1 MRVLNIDMETITTMK
16 PLKQNN
22 MKAIIEFNLPDDQAE
37 HYCAIKGAD
46 MLNVLWELKAELR
59 SMLKYGELPEQQY
72 EIVEKIQTFL
82 LSSLDDHEINLN
94 K

>member
-1 MRVLNIDMETITTMK
+1 
-16 PLKQNN
+16 
-22 MKAIIEFNLPDDQAE
+22 MKATLEFNLPEEQAE

-59 SMLKYGELPEQQY
+59 SMLKYGELPDTQY
-72 EIVEKIQTFL
+72 EIVEKIQDFL
-82 LSSLDDHEINLN
+82 MSSLDDNDVNLN

>member
-1 MRVLNIDMETITTMK
+1 
-16 PLKQNN
+16 
-22 MKAIIEFNLPDDQAE
+22 MKATLEFNLPDEQAE

-59 SMLKYGELPEQQY
+59 AMLKYGELPDTQY
-72 EIVEKIQTFL
+72 EIVEKIQGFL
-82 LSSLDDHEINLN
+82 ISSLDDHEINLD

>member
-1 MRVLNIDMETITTMK
+1 MYQNNITTK
-16 PLKQNN
+16 P
-22 MKAIIEFNLPDDQAE
+22 MKATLEFNLPEDQAE

-59 SMLKYGELPEQQY
+59 SMLKYGDLPEQQY
-72 EIVEKIQTFL
+72 KIVEKIQDYL
-82 LSSLDDHEINLN
+82 IHSLNDNDVNLD

>member
-1 MRVLNIDMETITTMK
+1 
-16 PLKQNN
+16 
-22 MKAIIEFNLPDDQAE
+22 MKAIIEFNLPDEQAE

-59 SMLKYGELPEQQY
+59 AMLKYGELPDQQY
-72 EIVEKIQTFL
+72 EIVEKIQDFL
-82 LSSLDDHEINLN
+82 MSSLDDNDVNLD

>member
-1 MRVLNIDMETITTMK
+1 
-16 PLKQNN
+16 
-22 MKAIIEFNLPDDQAE
+22 MKATLEFLLPDEQAE

-46 MLNVLWELKAELR
+46 MLNVLWDLKAELR

-72 EIVEKIQTFL
+72 GIVEKIQDFL
-82 LSSLDDHEINLN
+82 ISSLNDHEINLD

>member
-1 MRVLNIDMETITTMK
+1 MLAKITTTK
-16 PLKQNN
+16 PINK
-22 MKAIIEFNLPDDQAE
+22 MKATLEFNLPEEQAE

-59 SMLKYGELPEQQY
+59 SMLKYGDLPEQQY
-72 EIVEKIQTFL
+72 KIVEQIQGYL
-82 LSSLDDHEINLN
+82 IQCLNDNDINLD

>member
-1 MRVLNIDMETITTMK
+1 
-16 PLKQNN
+16 
-22 MKAIIEFNLPDDQAE
+22 MKAIIEFNLPDDEAE

-59 SMLKYGELPEQQY
+59 GMLKYGELPDTQY
-72 EIVEKIQTFL
+72 EIVEKIQDFL
-82 LSSLDDHEINLN
+82 MSSQDDNDINLN

>member
-1 MRVLNIDMETITTMK
+1 
-16 PLKQNN
+16 
-22 MKAIIEFNLPDDQAE
+22 MKATLEFNLPEEQAE

-59 SMLKYGELPEQQY
+59 SMLKYGDLPEQQY
-72 EIVEKIQTFL
+72 KIVEKIQDYL
-82 LSSLDDHEINLN
+82 IHSLNDNDVNLD

>member
-1 MRVLNIDMETITTMK
+1 
-16 PLKQNN
+16 
-22 MKAIIEFNLPDDQAE
+22 MKATLEFNLPEEQAE

-59 SMLKYGELPEQQY
+59 SMLKYGELPDQQY
-72 EIVEKIQTFL
+72 EIVEKIQDFL
-82 LSSLDDHEINLN
+82 MSSLDDNDVNLN

>member
-1 MRVLNIDMETITTMK
+1 
-16 PLKQNN
+16 
-22 MKAIIEFNLPDDQAE
+22 MKAILEFNLPEEQAE

-72 EIVEKIQTFL
+72 KIVEKIQDYL
-82 LSSLDDHEINLN
+82 IHSLNDNDINLD

>member
-1 MRVLNIDMETITTMK
+1 M
-16 PLKQNN
+16 KQNN
-22 MKAIIEFNLPDDQAE
+22 TTKKPMKATLEFNLPEDQAE

-72 EIVEKIQTFL
+72 EIVEKIQDFL
-82 LSSLDDHEINLN
+82 FSSLNDNEVNLD

>member
-1 MRVLNIDMETITTMK
+1 
-16 PLKQNN
+16 
-22 MKAIIEFNLPDDQAE
+22 MKAILEFNLPEDQAE

-59 SMLKYGELPEQQY
+59 SMRKYGELSDKQY
-72 EIVEKIQTFL
+72 DIVEKIEDFL
-82 LSSLDDHEINLN
+82 FSSLNSNDINLD

>member
-1 MRVLNIDMETITTMK
+1 
-16 PLKQNN
+16 
-22 MKAIIEFNLPDDQAE
+22 MKATLEFNLPDDEAE

-59 SMLKYGELPEQQY
+59 AMLKYGELPDQQY
-72 EIVEKIQTFL
+72 EIVEKIQGFL
-82 LSSLDDHEINLN
+82 LSSLDDHDINLD

>member
-1 MRVLNIDMETITTMK
+1 
-16 PLKQNN
+16 
-22 MKAIIEFNLPDDQAE
+22 MKAIIEFNLPEEQAE

-59 SMLKYGELPEQQY
+59 SMLKYGDLPEQQY
-72 EIVEKIQTFL
+72 QIVEKIQDFL
-82 LSSLDDHEINLN
+82 ISSLNENDINLD

>member
-1 MRVLNIDMETITTMK
+1 
-16 PLKQNN
+16 
-22 MKAIIEFNLPDDQAE
+22 MKAILEFNLPEEQAE

-59 SMLKYGELPEQQY
+59 SMLKYGELSEQQY
-72 EIVEKIQTFL
+72 ERVDKIQDFL
-82 LSSLDDHEINLN
+82 FSSLNDNDVNLD